1 MAPPPDLLSAI
12 RSVAEALLIGL
23 LVGFEREAS
32 QAGEADK
39 HAGFRDFI
47 LISLTGSVCGLLEL
61 PWLTAASLG
70 SIAILLA
77 VAHHHNVERHGI
89 TTEMAAVATFSLGY
103 LTSTR
108 LLPDGAMI
116 AIGLSIVIVAFL
128 GAKRAMQKLVI
139 ETITENEF
147 RDTLR
152 FLAIIFIILPL
163 LPVGEFGPYRFFSP
177 RRVWLFIILV
187 SSISYVGYFLQ
198 KFLGAGRGLALT
210 GLLGGIASTTAATTA
225 FARDAAEKP
234 SNLSPLWR
242 ATIIA
247 NTVWFPRVTAI
258 LFVMSPALAI
268 ATLPPLAAMTA
279 AGLLLAFFIARRDA
293 QPTEQSQ
300 VSVGNPFRLLPAL
313 KFGALF
319 TLILFA
325 GKAAAAE
332 LGTGAVYWA
341 SIIGGSFD
349 VDAVAVT
356 LCDLVGGSRTSL
368 DVAGAALLLALA
380 SNAVLKTAL
389 AFYAGTRAFGWRV
402 AVMFAAMFAAGT
414 AGYFAIR

>member
-1 MAPPPDLLSAI
+1 MAPPPGLPSAI
-12 RSVAEALLIGL
+12 QSVAEALLIGL

-32 QAGEADK
+32 QAGESDK

-47 LISLTGSVCGLLEL
+47 LISVTGCLCGLLEM
-61 PWLTAASLG
+61 PWLAAASLA
-70 SIAILLA
+70 SITVLLA

-108 LLPDGAMI
+108 LLPDGAML

-128 GAKRAMQKLVI
+128 GAKRAMQKLVR
-139 ETITENEF
+139 ETITETEF

-163 LPVGEFGPYRFFSP
+163 LPAGEFGPYRFFSP
-177 RRVWLFIILV
+177 WRVWLFVILV

-198 KFLGAGRGLALT
+198 KFLGAGQGLALT

-234 SNLSPLWR
+234 ANLRPLWR
-242 ATIIA
+242 ASTIA
-247 NTVWFPRVTAI
+247 NTVWFPRVTTI
-258 LFVMSPALAI
+258 LFVMNPALAM
-268 ATLPPLAAMTA
+268 ATLLPLAAMTA
-279 AGLLLAFFIARRDA
+279 AGLVLAFFIARREA

-332 LGTGAVYWA
+332 FGADAVYWT

-356 LCDLVGGSRTSL
+356 LCDLIRGSRTSL
-368 DVAGAALLLALA
+368 EVASAALLLALA

-402 AVMFAAMFAAGT
+402 AMMFAVMFAAGT
-414 AGYFAIR
+414 AVYFVIH